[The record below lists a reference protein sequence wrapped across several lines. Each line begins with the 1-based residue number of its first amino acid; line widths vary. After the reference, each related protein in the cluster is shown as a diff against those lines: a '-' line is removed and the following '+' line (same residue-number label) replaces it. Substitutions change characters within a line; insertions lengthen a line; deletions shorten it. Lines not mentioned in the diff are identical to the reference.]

1 MKPIICE
8 LCGSNDFKKEDGIYK
23 CKYCNTEYTLEE
35 MKKLMVEGQ
44 VEFVKGN
51 AEKERLVKNA
61 EQYVKLKEFSLAE
74 KEYLN
79 ITHQFPEECRG
90 WLGLFSIEF
99 YKYLS
104 GVSFCYPSL
113 KNLKNALSLSD
124 DNKEVLGFFDSFMS
138 LYGDSPHIIPYK
150 NKTLDSGLNS
160 VQCYTIDNFTKWI
173 LFDILDDLMQVNYDK
188 LTSFLVDLS
197 EKYYSAIM
205 SGTLVPCVWEIPK
218 CISNKDWYL
227 LFSAKGPLLT
237 EIFRTFGYKIK
248 SEKDRLIISDR
259 NTKQHIKIYFDY
271 KRTGNFCILGNWL
284 YLDLIG
290 GEGSFILLDTRLTN
304 DQVWQI
310 GGYCR
315 HCVASFK
322 GLINKVC
329 SNPNCNKPKDY

>member
-1 MKPIICE
+1 MKPIICQV
-8 LCGSNDFKKEDGIYK
+8 CGSNDFKKEDGVFK

-35 MKKLMVEGQ
+35 MKKLMIEGQ
-44 VEFVKGN
+44 VELVKGN

-104 GVSFCYPSL
+104 DVSFNYPSL

-124 DNKEVLGFFDSFMS
+124 DNKEVHGFFDSFMS
-138 LYGDSPHIIPYK
+138 LYGNSPRIIPYK
-150 NKTLDSGLNS
+150 NKTLDSGFNS
-160 VQCYTIDNFTKWI
+160 VQYYTVDDFTKWL
-173 LFDILDDLMQVNYDK
+173 LFDALDDLIEVNYEK
-188 LTSFLVDLS
+188 LTSFLVELS
-197 EKYYSAIM
+197 EKYCGATM
-205 SGTLVPCVWEIPK
+205 SGSLVPCNLLLPK
-218 CISNKDWYL
+218 CIEHEDWKL
-227 LFSAKGPLLT
+227 SFPAEDPLILK
-237 EIFRTFGYKIK
+237 IFDTLGYRIK
-248 SEKDRLIISDR
+248 QDKYHLRIFDR
-259 NTKQHIKIYFDY
+259 NTKQQINLGY
-271 KRTGNFCILGNWL
+271 KRTGNFCLIGNWF
-284 YLDLIG
+284 YL
-290 GEGSFILLDTRLTN
+290 EHFFILLNTRLTKN
-304 DQVWQI
+304 QVWQI

-315 HCVASFK
+315 HCGASFK